1 MSILCKLLCC
11 VVSIPNTPLYMIVKL
26 GSHLTETFDR
36 LSSPSSPP
44 QDSAEYPLTQP
55 GPYGRWFHSEFCEF
69 VSVLVA
75 QCQRGVIFDGYLMNT
90 LISLLTELSDS
101 YVRAF
106 RHTCTLAGKQQKRHT
121 RTPIFIRV

>member
-1 MSILCKLLCC
+1 MWVENSRDFFYLRLVTVSLL
-11 VVSIPNTPLYMIVKL
+11 
-26 GSHLTETFDR
+26 
-36 LSSPSSPP
+36 LSFL

-55 GPYGRWFHSEFCEF
+55 GPHGRWFHSEFCEF

-75 QCQRGVIFDGYLMNT
+75 QCQHSVMFDGYMMNT

-106 RHTCTLAGKQQKRHT
+106 RHTCTLAGNTHT
-121 RTPIFIRV
+121 HTDSCV